1 MAEAEKRETTKTA
14 KASLMT
20 PDRLWPLLIVL
31 GSLGCG
37 LVLWQT
43 AEITRRYALD
53 QLGERNRHTLSLI
66 AEGLRGDLARYR
78 YLPQL
83 LAANDRLQAA
93 LEGRLDVKE
102 RQALNEELEHVTRI
116 SGALDTYLMASD
128 GTTLAAS
135 NWSTERPFIG
145 QNFSYRPYFQ
155 AAMQGRLGRFFAL
168 GTTSGE
174 RGYYFA
180 YPVRSGG
187 DILGAV
193 VVKIQ
198 VGHHE
203 AAWRAKDHEVV
214 IVDPSGVVFLS
225 SRPEWR
231 FRTLAPLSVEEREAI
246 KASRRYVDETLPPL
260 KLGPRD
266 DAIRAG
272 AVVAIATDA
281 DNGGKDHGLQ
291 RFLVLADDMNDAD
304 WRVLL
309 LARTAHVDAQE
320 RVAMGVAFVVM
331 AALALALMA
340 LYQRRRRLAERIALQ
355 AEANAEL
362 EARVRDRTREL
373 EETRLEVI
381 RRLGRAGEFRD
392 NETGMHVIRM
402 SKASQL
408 LALRAG
414 LGEAASELILNAS
427 PMHDVGKIG
436 IPDNI
441 LLKPGRLTPEERTLM
456 EQHPRIGADIVGH
469 HPSELMQMARE
480 IALYH
485 HEHWSG
491 EGYPEKLAGADIPV
505 AARITAIC
513 DVFDALTSV
522 RPYKAAWETAEAVA
536 YLKDRAGVQF
546 DPQLIDHFCD
556 ILDDILILKGR
567 YADPAGLTWG
577 LSDDKAS

>member
-1 MAEAEKRETTKTA
+1 MPVVVPVRGGKT
-14 KASLMT
+14 
-20 PDRLWPLLIVL
+20 VN
-31 GSLGCG
+31 
-37 LVLWQT
+37 
-43 AEITRRYALD
+43 Y
-53 QLGERNRHTLSLI
+53 LGEGTDALK
-66 AEGLRGDLARYR
+66 LARI
-78 YLPQL
+78 LVVDDNPSNVTLISQI
-83 LAANDRLQAA
+83 LQ
-93 LEGRLDVKE
+93 
-102 RQALNEELEHVTRI
+102 
-116 SGALDTYLMASD
+116 SD
-128 GTTLAAS
+128 GYLNIASTT
-135 NWSTERPFIG
+135 
-145 QNFSYRPYFQ
+145 
-155 AAMQGRLGRFFAL
+155 
-168 GTTSGE
+168 
-174 RGYYFA
+174 
-180 YPVRSGG
+180 
-187 DILGAV
+187 
-193 VVKIQ
+193 
-198 VGHHE
+198 
-203 AAWRAKDHEVV
+203 
-214 IVDPSGVVFLS
+214 DP
-225 SRPEWR
+225 
-231 FRTLAPLSVEEREAI
+231 REA
-246 KASRRYVDETLPPL
+246 VDMFCD
-260 KLGPRD
+260 GQFD
-266 DAIRAG
+266 
-272 AVVAIATDA
+272 
-281 DNGGKDHGLQ
+281 
-291 RFLVLADDMNDAD
+291 
-304 WRVLL
+304 LL
-309 LARTAHVDAQE
+309 LLDIRMPHLDGFE
-320 RVAMGVAFVVM
+320 VM
-331 AALALALMA
+331 AALRLRIRDDFLPILVLTAQTDEETCFRALSSGAQDFLTKPIRRIEVLHRIRNLLHA
-340 LYQRRRRLAERIALQ
+340 RYLYKDQRRQRERLD
-355 AEANAEL
+355 EL
-362 EARVRDRTREL
+362 VKERTREL